1 MNLCTSYEYFLLRFM
16 RNREL
21 SEINW
26 SKFKFKPVQ
35 NKLTWLCESEWIK
48 NTALWNE
55 LSIKYWIYVSKV
67 DGICTI
73 CNYTET
79 FYENVNV
86 VHWYNKPKNAS
97 VTILNMHSVNGS
109 AIFARY
115 WKFAPRMRKNF
126 GNSHWSKSI
135 QNKKG
140 KVKSFCMQN
149 VYL

>member
-1 MNLCTSYEYFLLRFM
+1 MHEFELKRCFEGASSVHFPLLKEKKIYSLKKFTLKYFAPFKLY
-16 RNREL
+16 
-21 SEINW
+21 SA
-26 SKFKFKPVQ
+26 SKHSFYD
-35 NKLTWLCESEWIK
+35 
-48 NTALWNE
+48 

-67 DGICTI
+67 DGICKI

-135 QNKKG
+135 IQNKKG
-140 KVKSFCMQN
+140 KFKSFCMQN